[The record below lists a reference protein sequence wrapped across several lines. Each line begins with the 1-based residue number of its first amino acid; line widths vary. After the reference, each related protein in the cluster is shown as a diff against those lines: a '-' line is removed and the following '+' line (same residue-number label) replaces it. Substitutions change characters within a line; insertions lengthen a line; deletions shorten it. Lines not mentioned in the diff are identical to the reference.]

1 MTPFMLYPKPLFFL
15 ILENTVLYN
24 FDEIIDRR
32 DTGSFKWHYSDDTI
46 PLWVA
51 DMDFKTAQPILA
63 AIEQVTQHGILG
75 YTVPTEPLYQAII
88 DWHGSRYDLWLD
100 KRDILFSTGVVP
112 SLVLMMKVFT
122 EAGNAVLINDPIYT
136 PFMTKVLDNNR
147 KLVTSALQENE
158 GRYYLDLADIEAKII
173 EHEIKL
179 YLFCNPHNPGG
190 RVWTA
195 DELEALLLI
204 CKKHD
209 VAIVSDEIHQDL
221 TLKGHTF
228 TPFLTL
234 ATGYEHKMVSL
245 TSMTKTFNIAGIK
258 GSMIFAKDSALLSKI
273 NQQQRLSDEHELNL
287 FAYTAMHRAYEEGGE
302 WLAQAL
308 TYIEANIDLTI
319 QFLEEHLPKIKV
331 MRPEASYLIWLD
343 CSAYA
348 QDDQL
353 LYDRLRAAKV
363 ELSAGIKYGNEGHLK
378 MRLNVAC
385 PKTLLIEGLNR
396 MYTALNIDDFNI
408 VDSI

>member
-1 MTPFMLYPKPLFFL
+1 M
-15 ILENTVLYN
+15 LYN
-24 FDEIIDRR
+24 FDEVIERR
-32 DTGSFKWHYSDDTI
+32 DTGSVKWHYSDDTI

-51 DMDFKTAQPILA
+51 DMDFKAAEPILK
-63 AIEQVTQHGILG
+63 AIQQVAQHGILG

-88 DWHGSRYDLWLD
+88 GWHGSRYDLWLD
-100 KRDILFSTGVVP
+100 KQDILFSPGVVP

-122 EAGNAVLINDPIYT
+122 EAGDAVLINDPIYT

-147 KLVTSALQENE
+147 KLVTSALQEVE
-158 GRYYLDLADIEAKII
+158 GKYILDLADIEAKII
-173 EHEIKL
+173 EHKVKL

-190 RVWTA
+190 RVWTV
-195 DELEALLLI
+195 DELEALFLI

-221 TLKGHTF
+221 TLSGHTF
-228 TPFLTL
+228 IPFLTL
-234 ATGYEHKMVSL
+234 VKGYEHKVVSL

-273 NQQQRLSDEHELNL
+273 NQQQRLNDEYELNL
-287 FAYTAMHRAYEEGGE
+287 FAYTAMRSAYEEGGE
-302 WLAQAL
+302 WLVQAL
-308 TYIEANIDLTI
+308 NYIEANIDLTL
-319 QFLEEHLPKIKV
+319 QFLEENLPKVKV

-348 QDDQL
+348 QEDQM
-353 LYDRLRAAKV
+353 LYDTLRDAKV
-363 ELSAGIKYGNEGHLK
+363 ELNAGIKYGNEGHLK

-385 PKTLLIEGLNR
+385 PKALLIEGLNR
-396 MYTALNIDDFNI
+396 MQTALNSNALNNGDI
-408 VDSI
+408 

>member
-1 MTPFMLYPKPLFFL
+1 M
-15 ILENTVLYN
+15 LYN

-51 DMDFKTAQPILA
+51 DMDFKTAQPILK

-100 KRDILFSTGVVP
+100 KQDILFSPGVVP

-122 EAGNAVLINDPIYT
+122 ETGDAVLINDPIYT

-158 GRYYLDLADIEAKII
+158 GRYYLDLADIEDKII
-173 EHEIKL
+173 EHKVKL
-179 YLFCNPHNPGG
+179 YLLCNPHNPGG
-190 RVWTA
+190 RVWIA

-221 TLKGHTF
+221 TLKGYTF
-228 TPFLTL
+228 IPFLTL
-234 ATGYEHKMVSL
+234 VKGYEHKVVSL

-258 GSMIFAKDSALLSKI
+258 GSMIFAKDRTLLSKI
-273 NQQQRLSDEHELNL
+273 NQQQRLGDEHELNL
-287 FAYTAMHRAYEEGGE
+287 FAYTAMRRAYEQGGE

-308 TYIEANIDLTI
+308 NYIEANIDLTL
-319 QFLEEHLPKIKV
+319 QFLEKHLPEIKV

-348 QDDQL
+348 QDDQT
-353 LYDRLRAAKV
+353 LYDKLRAAKV
-363 ELSAGIKYGNEGHLK
+363 ELSAGIKYGTEGHLK

-385 PKTLLIEGLNR
+385 PKTILIEGLNR
-396 MYTALNIDDFNI
+396 MHTALSDIRQP
-408 VDSI
+408 V

>member
-1 MTPFMLYPKPLFFL
+1 M
-15 ILENTVLYN
+15 LYN

-32 DTGSFKWHYSDDTI
+32 NTGSFKWHYTDDTI

-63 AIEQVTQHGILG
+63 AIEQVAQHGILG

-100 KRDILFSTGVVP
+100 QQDILFSPGVVP
-112 SLVLMMKVFT
+112 SLVLMLKVFT
-122 EAGNAVLINDPIYT
+122 ETGDAVLINDPIYT
-136 PFMTKVLDNNR
+136 PFMTKVLDNDR
-147 KLVTSALQENE
+147 KLVTSALKEID
-158 GRYYLDLADIEAKII
+158 GKYRLDLADIEAKIV
-173 EHEIKL
+173 EHKVKL
-179 YLFCNPHNPGG
+179 YLLCNPHNPGG
-190 RVWTA
+190 RVWTV

-204 CKKHD
+204 CKKHN

-221 TLKGHTF
+221 TLSGHTF
-228 TPFLTL
+228 IPFLSL
-234 ATGYEHKMVSL
+234 VKGYEHKVVSL

-287 FAYTAMHRAYEEGGE
+287 FAYTAMCSAYEQGGE
-302 WLAQAL
+302 WLAQVLA
-308 TYIEANIDLTI
+308 YIEANIDLTL
-319 QFLEEHLPKIKV
+319 QFLEEHLPTIKV

-348 QDDQL
+348 QDDQM
-353 LYDRLRAAKV
+353 LYDALREAKI

-378 MRLNVAC
+378 MRFNVAC
-385 PKTLLIEGLNR
+385 PKTILIEGLNR
-396 MYTALNIDDFNI
+396 MHTALNDDTFNT

>member
-1 MTPFMLYPKPLFFL
+1 MQ
-15 ILENTVLYN
+15 YN

-32 DTGSFKWHYSDDTI
+32 NTGSFKWHYTDDTI

-51 DMDFKTAQPILA
+51 DMDFKTAQPILS

-88 DWHGSRYDLWLD
+88 DWHSNRYDLWLNQQ
-100 KRDILFSTGVVP
+100 DILFSPGVVP

-122 EAGNAVLINDPIYT
+122 EIGDAVLINDPIYT
-136 PFMTKVLDNNR
+136 PFMTKVLDNDR
-147 KLVTSALQENE
+147 QLVTSTLKEVE
-158 GRYYLDLADIEAKII
+158 GKYILDLEDIEAKII
-173 EHEIKL
+173 EHKVKL
-179 YLFCNPHNPGG
+179 YMLCNPHNPGG

-195 DELEALLLI
+195 DELEALLFI

-221 TLKGHTF
+221 TLSGHTF
-228 TPFLTL
+228 TSFLTL
-234 ATGYEHKMVSL
+234 ATGYEHKVVSL

-258 GSMIFAKDSALLSKI
+258 GSMIFAKDRLLLSQV

-287 FAYTAMHRAYEEGGE
+287 FAYTAMRSAYEQGGE
-302 WLAQAL
+302 WLAQVL

-319 QFLEEHLPKIKV
+319 AFLAEHLPNIKV

-348 QDDQL
+348 GDDQM
-353 LYDRLRAAKV
+353 LYDKLRAAKV

-385 PKTLLIEGLNR
+385 PKALLIEGLNR
-396 MYTALNIDDFNI
+396 MCIAFSGDGFNT

>member
-1 MTPFMLYPKPLFFL
+1 M
-15 ILENTVLYN
+15 LYN

-32 DTGSFKWHYSDDTI
+32 DTGSFKWHYTDDTI

-51 DMDFKTAQPILA
+51 DMDFKTAQPILS

-100 KRDILFSTGVVP
+100 QQDILFSPGVVP

-122 EAGNAVLINDPIYT
+122 EAGDAVLINDPIYT

-147 KLVTSALQENE
+147 KLVTSALKEVE
-158 GRYYLDLADIEAKII
+158 GKYHLDLADIEAKII
-173 EHEIKL
+173 EHKVKL
-179 YLFCNPHNPGG
+179 YLLCNPHNPGG

-195 DELEALLLI
+195 DELNALLLI

-221 TLKGHTF
+221 TLSSHTF
-228 TPFLTL
+228 IPFLTL
-234 ATGYEHKMVSL
+234 VKGYEHKVVSL
-245 TSMTKTFNIAGIK
+245 TSMTKTFNIAGIR
-258 GSMIFAKDSALLSKI
+258 GSMIFAKDLALLNKI
-273 NQQQRLSDEHELNL
+273 RQQQRLSDEHELNL
-287 FAYTAMHRAYEEGGE
+287 FAYAAMRSAYEHGGE

-308 TYIEANIDLTI
+308 TYIEANIELTL
-319 QFLEEHLPKIKV
+319 QFLAQHLPKIKV

-353 LYDRLRAAKV
+353 LYDALRAAKV

-396 MYTALNIDDFNI
+396 MHTALNSDAFKQ
-408 VDSI
+408 